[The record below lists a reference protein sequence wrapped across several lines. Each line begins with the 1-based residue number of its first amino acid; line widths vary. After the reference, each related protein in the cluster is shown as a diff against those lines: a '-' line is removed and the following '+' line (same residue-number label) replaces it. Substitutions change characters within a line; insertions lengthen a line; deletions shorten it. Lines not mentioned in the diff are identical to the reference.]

1 RSMLALTPEE
11 GTTLHASTRSRIDQ
25 ALQLQSR
32 RPEPMLPAF
41 LPIATAGK
49 LIYRTYSGIHAVDMR
64 TGMPEWV
71 SSTLGSLDGL
81 CKDVN
86 KKQDLENWFLM
97 YQQSSNQSILF
108 ENSVVGTLS
117 TDNTRVYAVDDLG
130 IPPHPNAMQ
139 GGPWGWNGGGVQISP
154 AMSDLA
160 NSSRLVAVDLET
172 GKIVW
177 EHGDPKRDE
186 TDLGGS
192 YFLGPP
198 LPLAG
203 KLYVLT
209 EKNTEMRLVCLDPP
223 SGKPL
228 WSQMLATVKDKLLT
242 DVSRRVHAVNLA
254 YGDGVL
260 VCPTNAGGLIAIDPA
275 TRSLRWAFPYRE
287 KKKEPQREDMAG
299 MGRRGMVMWPGQDPN
314 ALGRLN
320 SEWKLTSPV

>member
-1 RSMLALTPEE
+1 FPKTWKLLAAKVGSDGLQIGDDTVSLTQLQKEVDGSKPGELVGTRSWALFRGDTRRLNVGSGSAPFLENKWHRSMLDLTPEE

-71 SSTLGSLDGL
+71 SSTLASLDGL

-242 DVSRRVHAVNLA
+242 DVSRRVHAVN
-254 YGDGVL
+254 
-260 VCPTNAGGLIAIDPA
+260 
-275 TRSLRWAFPYRE
+275 
-287 KKKEPQREDMAG
+287 
-299 MGRRGMVMWPGQDPN
+299 
-314 ALGRLN
+314 
-320 SEWKLTSPV
+320 